1 MRPPP
6 IPPSAQPPRWTPQGS
21 GARTAP
27 GSVSPGDGAPSSSRV
42 FTLGKEIPGGR
53 GPSPGCRCSS
63 HQPRPQPQHRRWG
76 QASAQPV
83 SRPERRVA
91 QCKSVLC
98 SHGGSLNVF
107 CIYDFYKTIKTRLE
121 RPSPGVPRLCRLRS
135 ARPGPWSECRGSPAG
150 LLGAALPR
158 LRGDPAGQHV
168 RGLGL
173 GLRSPVPSPA
183 CPLPAWCPSREGT
196 HTPCSVD
203 TDMSELQSRQRK
215 RLGHISTNRNNDSP
229 HKKPFIISHQKHEP

>member
-6 IPPSAQPPRWTPQGS
+6 IPPSAQPPQWTPQGS

-63 HQPRPQPQHRRWG
+63 RQPRPQPQHRRWG

-121 RPSPGVPRLCRLRS
+121 RPRQPQNSTLSSASSGAHSSRRLAGLQGAGTEQRSRRPPSSLAIPRPDS
-135 ARPGPWSECRGSPAG
+135 ARPGPRVPPTRPARG
-150 LLGAALPR
+150 PR
-158 LRGDPAGQHV
+158 QLRGNLEFSKCLPKQHEIF
-168 RGLGL
+168 
-173 GLRSPVPSPA
+173 LRKLMLEV
-183 CPLPAWCPSREGT
+183 T
-196 HTPCSVD
+196 
-203 TDMSELQSRQRK
+203 
-215 RLGHISTNRNNDSP
+215 
-229 HKKPFIISHQKHEP
+229 